1 MDLLDE
7 GVVEGEESSPV
18 IYELDRGD
26 LFLDGI
32 VGGRGV
38 VDHSGFEV
46 VILVCFISLKSCFQS
61 MIRLTHRRCI
71 IHVEHSI
78 SNIWNI
84 VSRIRFTSDVN
95 LSALQTKSIDEVL
108 PKSEELCSN
117 IFFAGSG
124 RCSLR
129 KAGADGLLYPYD
141 VCEVGPGPGVLNG
154 GVCSILPDPGTVF
167 LDNTF
172 ER

>member
-46 VILVCFISLKSCFQS
+46 VILVWFISLKTCFQS
-61 MIRLTHRRCI
+61 MIR
-71 IHVEHSI
+71 
-78 SNIWNI
+78 
-84 VSRIRFTSDVN
+84 
-95 LSALQTKSIDEVL
+95 
-108 PKSEELCSN
+108 
-117 IFFAGSG
+117 
-124 RCSLR
+124 
-129 KAGADGLLYPYD
+129 
-141 VCEVGPGPGVLNG
+141 
-154 GVCSILPDPGTVF
+154 
-167 LDNTF
+167 
-172 ER
+172 